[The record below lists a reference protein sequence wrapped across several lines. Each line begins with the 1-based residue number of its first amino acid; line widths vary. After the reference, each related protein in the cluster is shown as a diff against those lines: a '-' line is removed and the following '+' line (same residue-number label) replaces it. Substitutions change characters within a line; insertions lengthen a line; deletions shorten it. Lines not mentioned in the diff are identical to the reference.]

1 MKRNLAVAVLGMAL
15 LTPAVSYAVDPQSV
29 EIYCDGIKKAAQDAQ
44 LRYIQTYQPRTDPG
58 KTFEDA
64 TTSCLDFINKF
75 NVGFSFNIPSLGDI
89 TNILQQA
96 AQAMLQKACQSAA
109 QQFNK
114 SVQDAQQSV
123 GQSVTGV
130 NQIPGVN
137 VGMQTGAGLPSG
149 VSTIIKTDN
158 GTTLKNTA
166 TNAATNAV
174 DRVINFLK

>member
-1 MKRNLAVAVLGMAL
+1 MAL
-15 LTPAVSYAVDPQSV
+15 LAPSVSYAVDPQSV
-29 EIYCDGIKKAAQDAQ
+29 QAYCDEIKKSAQDAQ

-96 AQAMLQKACQSAA
+96 AQQMLQKACQSAA

-114 SVQDAQQSV
+114 AVSDAQQSV
-123 GQSVTGV
+123 GQATTGV
-130 NQIPGVN
+130 NQLPGVN
-137 VGMQTGAGLPSG
+137 VGMQTGSSLPSG
-149 VSTIIKTDN
+149 VSTVIKTDN
-158 GTTLKNTA
+158 GSTLKNAATNTA
-166 TNAATNAV
+166 TNVV